1 MGDGRR
7 RVAVLRRDFPPP
19 RGTSDRSMTLLSER
33 RSQRLAERA
42 PITPVR
48 RSRRLRYLPLTAL
61 VFDLLVVTAA
71 ALLAVI
77 GRQRLGFFEA
87 PEDVSSDLRVAGPL
101 FVIGWVVAI
110 WGLGGY
116 RSSTF
121 GAGTDEYKTVLNAS
135 LVAAGLAGV
144 GCYLAK

>member
-48 RSRRLRYLPLTAL
+48 RSRRLRYLPLIAL
-61 VFDLLVVTAA
+61 VFDLLAVTGAA
-71 ALLAVI
+71 ALAAI
-77 GRQRLGFFEA
+77 GREQFGFFDNPA
-87 PEDVSSDLRVAGPL
+87 DVSSNLSVAGPL
-101 FVIGWVVAI
+101 IVLGWVLAI
-110 WGLGGY
+110 AVLGGY
-116 RSSTF
+116 RHSVF
-121 GAGTDEYKTVLNAS
+121 GAGTEEYKTALNAS
-135 LVAAGLAGV
+135 LLAAGLVGV
-144 GCYLAK
+144 G